1 MKKITITFNS
11 DENLE
16 YIQNALIDISNSD
29 AIVELLPCYDENN
42 EELNSV
48 NYNIEVQTI
57 IKEREV

>member
-11 DENLE
+11 DEDLE

-48 NYNIEVQTI
+48 NYNIQEN
-57 IKEREV
+57 K